1 MKLGIFQ
8 GAFAPHVPLQDCLQA
23 ARLEGFDGFELSL
36 ETALELL
43 PEAHNEQTEA
53 IQAIQRSVG
62 LLEPRPGGIRY
73 ESQPSDWLAAK
84 TWAGQFD
91 LALVG
96 ISTMQLFYYPLSS
109 PVKTVQERA
118 LDLVRK
124 MIDITAATGGDI
136 VLVAPGMVQQDTT
149 YQQAWERTQRAL
161 EKLLPYA
168 QEKRITLGLENIWNK
183 FLLSPLEFA
192 RFIDDFQ
199 SPWIGAYFDVAN
211 ILAYGN
217 PDQWISYLGN
227 RVKRVHFKDFRLD
240 ISGIQGFT
248 HLLHGD
254 VPWQRVMQ
262 ALRAVQFDGWII
274 AEVTPYRTNPEQT
287 LSDTFSALKSILSLS
302 TS

>member
-8 GAFAPHVPLQDCLQA
+8 GAFAPGLPLQECLQA
-23 ARLEGFDGFELSL
+23 ARAEGFDGFELSL
-36 ETALELL
+36 ETELDLL
-43 PEAHNEQTEA
+43 PEAYNERTEA

-62 LLEPRPGGIRY
+62 LELPRPGGIRF
-73 ESQPSDWLAAK
+73 ESEPAEWLTTK
-84 TWAGQFD
+84 SWADKIG
-91 LALVG
+91 LKLVG

-109 PVKTVQERA
+109 PVTIVAARA

-124 MIDITAATGGDI
+124 MIDVTAATGGDI
-136 VLVAPGMVQQDTT
+136 VLVAPGMVQNDTS
-149 YQQAWERTQRAL
+149 YREAWERTLYAL
-161 EKLLPYA
+161 EELLPYA
-168 QEKRITLGLENIWNK
+168 EEKKVILAIENIWNK

-199 SPWIGAYFDVAN
+199 SPWLGAYFDVAN

-217 PDQWISYLGN
+217 PDQWIGYLGN

-254 VPWQRVMQ
+254 VPWRKVMQ

-287 LSDTFSALKSILSLS
+287 LPDTLAALKSILSMS
-302 TS
+302 TN